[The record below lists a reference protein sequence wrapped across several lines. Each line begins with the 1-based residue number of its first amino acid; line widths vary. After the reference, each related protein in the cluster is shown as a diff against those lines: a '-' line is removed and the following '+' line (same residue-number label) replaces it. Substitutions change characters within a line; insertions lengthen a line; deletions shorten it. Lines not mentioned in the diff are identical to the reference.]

1 MYALANISVANRIL
15 SEPKKLWD
23 VRAPDFTDRPA
34 DTAGTIAAVLG
45 GKTASDVL
53 RSMAKGW
60 RPRSDQKYM
69 ELEYSATIMG
79 GIRALRAA
87 GVWPWTGVITDN
99 FPALYFTKAKA
110 RENVLEQLTALAA
123 QGAGYLGDPP
133 PTSGFLA
140 TEYIRKQVADSKLQ
154 MPAWALRGMILVG
167 EAYTNQQ
174 VRSQVETT
182 AGSVASVA
190 GKLIAP
196 IPVVGWIL
204 GPILSIGGDVAAVA
218 GSRTKVEAAR
228 SKEDINSFIQ
238 MYEHGMADVL
248 AQAQLDAAKNQLD
261 AALQATE
268 LARDSAVVDAEKKGK
283 DIANAAIFGSG
294 VLFVGAVGLSVGFII
309 KRLRRRRKR

>member
-1 MYALANISVANRIL
+1 MYALSNISVANRIL
-15 SEPKKLWD
+15 GEPKRLWD

-34 DTAGTIAAVLG
+34 DTAGTAAAIGG

-60 RPRSDQKYM
+60 RPRSDQKYT

-99 FPALYFTKAKA
+99 LPTLYFTKAQA

-123 QGAGYLGDPP
+123 QGARYLGDHP

-174 VRSQVETT
+174 VRSQVEST

-204 GPILSIGGDVAAVA
+204 GPLLSIAGDISSVSA
-218 GSRTKVEAAR
+218 GRTKVEAAR
-228 SKEDINSFIQ
+228 SKGDINNFIQ

-248 AQAQLDAAKNQLD
+248 AQAKLAAAQNQLD
-261 AALQATE
+261 VTLRATE
-268 LARDSAVVDAEKKGK
+268 LARESAVLDGEKRGK
-283 DIANAAIFGSG
+283 AIANAAIVGSG
-294 VLFVGAVGLSVGFII
+294 VLFVGAVGISAGFII
-309 KRLRRRRKR
+309 KRLRQRRKK